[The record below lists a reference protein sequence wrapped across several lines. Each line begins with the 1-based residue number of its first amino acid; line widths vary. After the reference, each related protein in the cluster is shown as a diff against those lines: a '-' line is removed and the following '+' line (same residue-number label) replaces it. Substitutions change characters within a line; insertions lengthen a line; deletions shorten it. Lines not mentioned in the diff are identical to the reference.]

1 MFHFEMLFY
10 LYYIS
15 CYLCNDI
22 SIIMVKHVSM
32 LAALVDHSDKDI
44 MWVVILSQAVTII
57 VNITYQWV
65 FFGAIHHYTYQT
77 NK

>member
-15 CYLCNDI
+15 CYLCNDF
-22 SIIMVKHVSM
+22 SIIMVKDVSM
-32 LAALVDHSDKDI
+32 LAALVDHSDKE

-57 VNITYQWV
+57 VNITY
-65 FFGAIHHYTYQT
+65 
-77 NK
+77 